1 MTLAVAVVVVVI
13 CSGICSLVEAALF
26 SVSQIKVKQMA
37 ESKRTAAVALLNVR
51 ENMRDPIAA
60 IVILTNISNIVG
72 SIVVGAIAADVLGS
86 KWMGWFSGGL
96 TFLIIIFSEIIP
108 KTLGE
113 RHSEG
118 ISLFCARPILL
129 VAKLL
134 KPLIWIIQF
143 ITSPVTKGE
152 SSKLTTSEAE
162 IKLLA
167 SVGRNT
173 GVLDS
178 NESELIRQSF
188 KLDDLTG
195 RDIMTPRVAMTMLDG
210 NRTLKEATDD
220 IIASQH
226 TRIVIIGENRDDVI
240 GYCRKDQ
247 LLRRIIETSGE
258 SKLCDLVTEIPRF
271 PDSTTASELFV
282 HFRKSRLPISLALDE
297 FGGVAGVVTLE
308 DVLEILTGEIV
319 DETDHVVDMRESAL
333 NSGGQSD
340 DQKPA
345 NS

>member
-1 MTLAVAVVVVVI
+1 MDLAIAVSVVVI

-26 SVSQIKVKQMA
+26 SVSLIKVKQLA
-37 ESKRTAAVALLNVR
+37 ESKKPAALALLKVR

-72 SIVVGAIAADVLGS
+72 SIVVGGIAAEVLGS
-86 KWMGWFSGGL
+86 KWMGAFSGGL

-113 RHSEG
+113 RHSEA

-129 VAKLL
+129 TAKLL
-134 KPLIWIIQF
+134 RPLIWIVQT
-143 ITSPVTKGE
+143 ITAPVTKGE
-152 SSKLTTSEAE
+152 SSQLTTSEAE

-195 RDIMTPRVAMTMLDG
+195 RDIMTPRVAMTTLEG
-210 NRTLKEATDD
+210 ERTLKDAADD

-226 TRIVIIGENRDDVI
+226 TRIVIVGETRDDVI
-240 GYCRKDQ
+240 GFCRKDE
-247 LLRRIIETSGE
+247 LLKRIVQGTGD
-258 SKLCDLVTEIPRF
+258 SKLSEATTEIPRF
-271 PDSTTASELFV
+271 PDSTTASHLFD
-282 HFRKSRLPISLALDE
+282 HFRKSRLPISIALDE
-297 FGGVAGVVTLE
+297 FGGVAGIVTLE

-319 DETDHVVDMRESAL
+319 DETDHVVDMREAAKRS
-333 NSGGQSD
+333 ND
-340 DQKPA
+340 
-345 NS
+345 